1 MRGKIVFVAVVL
13 AVAAGLS
20 RAWEPAIDPATAP
33 PAHAADIA
41 QIARGARLAA
51 LGDCIVCHTSAH
63 GKPYAGGR
71 PLQTPFGTIYA
82 TNITPDPQTGIGD
95 WTLDAFT
102 RAMRDGVSRDGHLL
116 YPAFPYPHFT
126 HMTAADIADLYAFMM
141 SRAPVHATAPPNRL
155 VFPLNFRPLVAGWN
169 MLYLRRGP
177 ERAEAAP
184 AVAPAISSAVVGAD
198 AARSMPGSG
207 AAAAAATAA
216 ATVAAT
222 EPAPVPVAAGA
233 AASAAAT
240 ADAGVAD
247 KADSAYAVQ
256 WQLGRY
262 LVDGVAHCAAC
273 HTPLNRLGAEKRD
286 APFAGGTLEGWD
298 APALTKLWQAPTPWT
313 HAQLVA
319 YLRTGFASEHGA
331 AAGPMLPVTQS
342 LAKASLEDAEAI
354 ATYVMSLQTRA
365 GASNATT
372 AAATA
377 ATAATTTAHRQPVDL
392 EALAPPAALANGAT
406 LFNAACVSCHSTV
419 APMTTHGE
427 RPSLAQGT
435 AVNADSPRNAVRMI
449 LDGIGWHGSAAAHF
463 MPPFAQTFTDAQIA
477 DLANYTRA
485 RFSAHA
491 PWPGLDAAAV
501 ARIRKETAEP

>member
-1 MRGKIVFVAVVL
+1 MKSKIVFVAVVL

-20 RAWEPAIDPATAP
+20 RAWEPAIDPTAPP
-33 PAHAADIA
+33 PAHAADAA

-71 PLQTPFGTIYA
+71 PLLTPFGTIYA

-95 WTLDAFT
+95 WPLDAFR

-126 HMTAADIADLYAFMM
+126 HMTNADIADLYAFMM
-141 SRAPVHATAPPNRL
+141 SREPVHATTPSNRL
-155 VFPLNFRPLVAGWN
+155 TFPLNFRPLVAGWN

-177 ERAEAAP
+177 ERAQAAPAAAP
-184 AVAPAISSAVVGAD
+184 AVSSAVM
-198 AARSMPGSG
+198 S
-207 AAAAAATAA
+207 
-216 ATVAAT
+216 
-222 EPAPVPVAAGA
+222 A
-233 AASAAAT
+233 AASAAMPTQGASSVPTSVTTPTPASAATPAPSAISAT
-240 ADAGVAD
+240 ATDAGAAD
-247 KADSAYAVQ
+247 AADSAYAVQ
-256 WQLGRY
+256 WQMGRY

-273 HTPLNRLGAEKRD
+273 HTPLNKLGAEKRN

-298 APALTKLWQAPTPWT
+298 APALTKLSQAPTPWT

-342 LAKASLEDAEAI
+342 LAKAPREDAEAI
-354 ATYVMSLQTRA
+354 ATYVMSLQTRT
-365 GASNATT
+365 GANGATT
-372 AAATA
+372 ATA
-377 ATAATTTAHRQPVDL
+377 AHKQPVDL
-392 EALAPPAALANGAT
+392 EQLAPPAVLANGAT
-406 LFNAACVSCHSTV
+406 LFNAACASCHSTV

-449 LDGIGWHGSAAAHF
+449 LGGIDWHGSDAAHF

-477 DLANYTRA
+477 DVANYTRA
-485 RFSAHA
+485 RFSAHG
-491 PWPGLDAAAV
+491 PWPDLDAAAV

>member
-1 MRGKIVFVAVVL
+1 MKGKIVFVAVVL

-20 RAWEPAIDPATAP
+20 RAWEPAIDPTATP
-33 PAHAADIA
+33 PAHAADTA

-71 PLQTPFGTIYA
+71 PLLTPFGTIYA
-82 TNITPDPQTGIGD
+82 TNITPDPQTGIGG
-95 WTLDAFT
+95 WPLDAFR

-126 HMTAADIADLYAFMM
+126 HMTNADIADLYAFMM
-141 SRAPVHATAPPNRL
+141 SREPVQAKTPSNRL
-155 VFPLNFRPLVAGWN
+155 AFPLNFRPLVAGWN

-184 AVAPAISSAVVGAD
+184 VVAPAVSSAV
-198 AARSMPGSG
+198 MSG
-207 AAAAAATAA
+207 AASASM
-216 ATVAAT
+216 
-222 EPAPVPVAAGA
+222 
-233 AASAAAT
+233 AASAASPVSSSVPPPAPSDAPAIA
-240 ADAGVAD
+240 ADAGAAD
-247 KADSAYAVQ
+247 AADSAYAVQ

-273 HTPLNRLGAEKRD
+273 HTPLNKLGAEKRN

-298 APALTKLWQAPTPWT
+298 APALTKLSQAPTPWT

-342 LAKASLEDAEAI
+342 LAKAPREDAEAI
-354 ATYVMSLQTRA
+354 ATYVMSLQIRA
-365 GASNATT
+365 GASGATTTAT

-377 ATAATTTAHRQPVDL
+377 AHQQPVDL
-392 EALAPPAALANGAT
+392 TQLAPPAALANGAT
-406 LFNAACVSCHSTV
+406 LFNAACASCHSIV

-449 LDGIGWHGSAAAHF
+449 LDGIDWHGSAAAHF

-477 DLANYTRA
+477 DVANYTRA
-485 RFSAHA
+485 RFSARG
-491 PWPGLDAAAV
+491 PWPDLDAAAV